1 METYIELLKK
11 HDWTYDYSEDQ
22 TVWLRGVGERATLT
36 RLQKQLDKDLSVW
49 NTYAPFDYRRVQ

>member
-11 HDWTYDYSEDQ
+11 HDWAYDYSEDQ
-22 TVWLRGVGERATLT
+22 TVWLRGVGERSTLT

>member
-22 TVWLRGVGERATLT
+22 TVWLRSVAERSTLT
-36 RLQKQLDKDLSVW
+36 RLQQQLDKDLSVW

>member
-22 TVWLRGVGERATLT
+22 TVWLRGKAERATLT
-36 RLQKQLDKDLSVW
+36 QLQKQLDKDLAVW
-49 NTYAPFDYRRVQ
+49 NTYAPFDYRVQ